1 MVDTLYLYL
10 VYVRALSVLLQKDC
24 SLLRNS
30 LNCIRFLRVLILIKV
45 NVSPLPFNRFIMLTI
60 EVVHLIAYR
69 VICVENVNR
78 CWELAAQ
85 AIATILHQNADRD
98 LLELKSRLMYSG
110 RVVQRT

>member
-1 MVDTLYLYL
+1 
-10 VYVRALSVLLQKDC
+10 
-24 SLLRNS
+24 
-30 LNCIRFLRVLILIKV
+30 
-45 NVSPLPFNRFIMLTI
+45 MLTI

-85 AIATILHQNADRD
+85 AITTILHQNADRD